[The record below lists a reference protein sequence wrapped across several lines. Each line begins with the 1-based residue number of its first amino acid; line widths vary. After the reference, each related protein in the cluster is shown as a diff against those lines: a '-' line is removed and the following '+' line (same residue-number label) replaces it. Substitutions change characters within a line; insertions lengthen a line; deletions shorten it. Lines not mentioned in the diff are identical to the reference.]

1 MQSYN
6 LHTHSNFSDGKSEM
20 EEMVLDAISKNLKV
34 IGITDHSPM
43 PFENRVSLK
52 KERINDYIAEVKRLK
67 DKYKDQINVRLG
79 MEMEYI
85 PGMSEDFQSVR
96 ENLGLEYLIGSVHLV
111 EKDGALWFIDGAK
124 IEPYDEGLDKIFHG
138 DIKAGVKRFFEQSNM
153 MIENEKFEIIGHF
166 DKIKMNNKGRYFQ
179 ESDKWY
185 RDLLFETLDLIKQ
198 KNLIV
203 EVNTRGMYKGRYD
216 GFYPSEWLFPFLKEM
231 RIPVIISSDGHLA
244 GEVSGCFEQADKAL
258 SGAGIETVRLED
270 LDGIIGW

>member
-1 MQSYN
+1 MQNYN

-124 IEPYDEGLDKIFHG
+124 IEPYDEGLDKIFYG

>member
-1 MQSYN
+1 MQNYN

-52 KERINDYIAEVKRLK
+52 KERINDYVAEVKRLK
-67 DKYKDQINVRLG
+67 DKYKSQINVRIG

-124 IEPYDEGLDKIFHG
+124 IEPYDEGLNEIFHG

-203 EVNTRGMYKGRYD
+203 EVNTRGMYKGRYN
-216 GFYPSEWLFPFLKEM
+216 GFYPSEWLFPFLKKM

-244 GEVSGCFEQADKAL
+244 GEVSGCFEQADAAL

>member
-1 MQSYN
+1 MQNYN

-52 KERINDYIAEVKRLK
+52 KERINDYVAEVKRLK
-67 DKYKDQINVRLG
+67 DKYKSHINVRIG

-124 IEPYDEGLDKIFHG
+124 IEPYDEGLNEIFHG

-203 EVNTRGMYKGRYD
+203 EVNTRGMYKGRYN
-216 GFYPSEWLFPFLKEM
+216 GFYPSEWLFPFLKKM

-244 GEVSGCFEQADKAL
+244 GEVSGCFEQADAAL
-258 SGAGIETVRLED
+258 SGAGIEIVRLED

>member
-258 SGAGIETVRLED
+258 SGAGNRLIVG
-270 LDGIIGW
+270 L

>member
-1 MQSYN
+1 MQNYN

>member
-1 MQSYN
+1 MQNYN

-67 DKYKDQINVRLG
+67 DKYKNQINVRLG

>member
-1 MQSYN
+1 MQNYN

-258 SGAGIETVRLED
+258 SGAGIEAVRLED

>member
-1 MQSYN
+1 MQNYN

-52 KERINDYIAEVKRLK
+52 KERVNDYVVEVKRLK

-96 ENLGLEYLIGSVHLV
+96 ESLGLEYLIGSVHLV

-124 IEPYDEGLDKIFHG
+124 IEPYDEGLNKIFHG
-138 DIKAGVKRFFEQSNM
+138 DIKAGAKRFFEQSNM

-166 DKIKMNNKGRYFQ
+166 DKIKMNNKGRYFR

-244 GEVSGCFEQADKAL
+244 GEVSECFEQADAAL
-258 SGAGIETVRLED
+258 IRAGIETVRLED
-270 LDGIIGW
+270 LGEIIR